1 MCEYFIC
8 FRGFNFFHPAAQL
21 SSCSN
26 SLTFHT
32 FAEAQEMPL
41 PVRMREVRGSNLGR
55 ETSYLTDAFHGIHN
69 LLRGLEECHVKL
81 DHDRYPP

>member
-1 MCEYFIC
+1 
-8 FRGFNFFHPAAQL
+8 
-21 SSCSN
+21 
-26 SLTFHT
+26 
-32 FAEAQEMPL
+32 MPL